1 MAKLRKTII
10 LRITESQLKHIVAA
24 TIKEKKSK
32 SGIIREAIEQQISNE
47 KNRQHLEQRTC

>member
-10 LRITESQLKHIVAA
+10 LRITESQLKQIVAA

-32 SGIIREAIEQQISNE
+32 SRIIRESIEKQFSNE
-47 KNRQHLEQRTC
+47 KNR